1 MLLQR
6 SESYRIE
13 KKRKNHRE
21 SNVNT
26 LQKTKLSLDTK
37 GDGTILQQDF
47 KINDAKPNGK
57 LFVTTN
63 KFLQLPSVRKERYK
77 LHLRNIL
84 SFVAKILNPAIYLVF
99 TLYYFYSYVFLS

>member
-1 MLLQR
+1 ML
-6 SESYRIE
+6 SI
-13 KKRKNHRE
+13 
-21 SNVNT
+21 
-26 LQKTKLSLDTK
+26 DTK
-37 GDGTILQQDF
+37 GDGTILQDS

-84 SFVAKILNPAIYLVF
+84 SFVAMNPAIYLVF

>member
-6 SESYRIE
+6 SEKYRIDM
-13 KKRKNHRE
+13 KRENHRE

-26 LQKTKLSLDTK
+26 LQKSMLSLDTK
-37 GDGTILQQDF
+37 EDGTILQDF
-47 KINDAKPNGK
+47 KNNDAKSNGK

>member
-6 SESYRIE
+6 SETYRIE
-13 KKRKNHRE
+13 KKRKNHIE

-26 LQKTKLSLDTK
+26 LQKSMLSLDTK
-37 GDGTILQQDF
+37 EDGTILQDF